1 VSPEVLGQL
10 LPIVVLVLL
19 LFLLVIRP
27 ARRRAQK
34 VSKLQEALSVGDE
47 VMLTSG
53 IFGTVTT
60 VAGDRVHVRVADGV
74 ELTCHRGAIAEIVR
88 DVPADETSEEL
99 PEASETSDTSA
110 DTDTDDNTDDE
121 THDASSRGA
130 N

>member
-1 VSPEVLGQL
+1 MSPEVLGQL
-10 LPIVVLVLL
+10 LPILVLVLL

-47 VMLTSG
+47 VMMTSG
-53 IFGTVTT
+53 IFGTVTS

-88 DVPADETSEEL
+88 DVPADDTSEDR
-99 PEASETSDTSA
+99 SETSDN
-110 DTDTDDNTDDE
+110 TDDNADDE
-121 THDASSRGA
+121 TRDASSRGT